1 MTQQDI
7 ENAISKFEAFQIL
20 VGQTL
25 NLALA
30 NGLGADVIS
39 AVGSSVA
46 AASAEGMNAGSDMAA
61 LTAVNKVIQDLV
73 TAKKSIVTQT
83 PS

>member
-39 AVGSSVA
+39 AVGSSVG